1 MACQEV
7 AGSNPA
13 SPPLFSAEKDIALID
28 KMRYNDD
35 IYKLPKHFMSYIL
48 SDMRVFFGLL
58 AAGLIT
64 GIASA
69 TIRLMGEFGYL
80 SGTLP
85 H

>member
-1 MACQEV
+1 
-7 AGSNPA
+7 
-13 SPPLFSAEKDIALID
+13 
-28 KMRYNDD
+28 MRYNDD

-48 SDMRVFFGLL
+48 SDMRVLLGLL